1 MPAPVRTEA
10 ANARPCLA
18 RRMKSGPEQETVLDV
33 RQLRPG
39 GDEEYSR
46 RQHHKLATKTG
57 NDRRGLGES
66 NRLNESARGH
76 AKEYGRNQAVAETGG
91 KSTEAR
97 QSENSR
103 VENGAEQRKSGRMLR
118 KNEQE
123 GNSFSAL
130 GENQFSTR
138 GPEKSAQ
145 DQDQET
151 KKQDR
156 QENKKKLWARPTK
169 S

>member
-1 MPAPVRTEA
+1 
-10 ANARPCLA
+10 
-18 RRMKSGPEQETVLDV
+18 
-33 RQLRPG
+33 
-39 GDEEYSR
+39 
-46 RQHHKLATKTG
+46 
-57 NDRRGLGES
+57 
-66 NRLNESARGH
+66 
-76 AKEYGRNQAVAETGG
+76 
-91 KSTEAR
+91 
-97 QSENSR
+97 